1 MRPWKFTLLYPNLDA
16 YSPYCLKTFAAVYA
30 VPPFKS
36 NADNIGFFQGQ
47 MKVPNVYDN
56 DLRVIYNNILNN
68 SPASFALDFSDKGL
82 KNTVISFW
90 VSSRFEIHIY
100 P

>member
-1 MRPWKFTLLYPNLDA
+1 
-16 YSPYCLKTFAAVYA
+16 
-30 VPPFKS
+30 
-36 NADNIGFFQGQ
+36 

-82 KNTVISFW
+82 KNTVISKF
-90 VSSRFEIHIY
+90 VQISEFDNNIGNY
-100 P
+100 